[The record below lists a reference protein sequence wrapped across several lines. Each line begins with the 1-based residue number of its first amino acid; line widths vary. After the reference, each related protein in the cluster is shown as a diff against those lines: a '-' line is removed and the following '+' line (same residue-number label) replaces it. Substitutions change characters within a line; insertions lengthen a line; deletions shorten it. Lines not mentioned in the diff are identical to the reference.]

1 MIWYEFQLKI
11 DKLERESM
19 KTILIRIGIALVL
32 KWLAKKDNTNPV
44 VKGLLDANST
54 EAIAD
59 VLKSKGMEDA
69 VVEIVTE
76 AAAEPVGNILSKIF
90 RGS

>member
-1 MIWYEFQLKI
+1 MIWPEFQHKI
-11 DKLERESM
+11 DELERENM
-19 KTILIRIGIALVL
+19 KTILIRIGIALIL
-32 KWLAKKDNTNPV
+32 KWLDNKDNTNPV

-54 EAIAD
+54 EAIAN
-59 VLKSKGMEDA
+59 VFNSQGMEDA

-90 RGS
+90 KGL